1 MSHWTPERIARLG
14 FLAGRGFTVTSIMA
28 DDTIAA
34 RSERAVRVAAS
45 RWHLPIGG
53 TGGLQIALS
62 SDDRRRLDEAARARG
77 TTSTE
82 LALTVLRMV
91 MRDGLIA
98 AVIDDDDQQ
107 TGA

>member
-14 FLAGRGFTVTSIMA
+14 FMAGRGFSVASIMA

-45 RWHLPIGG
+45 RWRVPIGG
-53 TGGLQIALS
+53 GDGLPLALS
-62 SDDRRRLDEAARARG
+62 LDDRRRLEAAARARG

-82 LALTVLRMV
+82 LAVVLLRV
-91 MRDGLIA
+91 VVQQDLIR
-98 AVIDDDDQQ
+98 AVIDDDQ
-107 TGA
+107 